1 MPTYTREQLYNG
13 TTSSVDLDD
22 PSGYTFIL
30 ENNTSS
36 PVYFTI
42 ESLVNSPIFDSIYFE
57 NIVGTPTEA
66 TYFVSESQHISFI
79 CPPDKGTDFD
89 LYLGGITIPKEGI
102 RFLATNG
109 HVFNTLDPTSSG
121 SFIGVSL
128 DIAGA

>member
-30 ENNTSS
+30 VNNASS

-42 ESLVNSPIFDSIYFE
+42 ESLVNSPIFDNIYLE
-57 NIVGTPTEA
+57 NVVGTYKP

-79 CPPDKGTDFD
+79 LPPNKAVDFD
-89 LYLGGITIPKEGI
+89 LYLDGITIPQEEI

-109 HVFNTLDPTSSG
+109 HIFNTLDPSSSG
-121 SFIGVSL
+121 SFIGVDL
-128 DIAGA
+128 NIVGA